1 MSKLSNFFKKLLKE
15 KTKLT
20 NSSSGKNFEDKLIL
34 MLKKSGFNMVSIGD
48 DKIID
53 SYLLKIKPNIQ
64 KKLDNKIINN
74 TLYSDTQNIAY
85 KDFFIWQPYGTQNF
99 PDFLVFTEFKIFTI
113 ESKYSTKNQNKP
125 LWNSNLP
132 KKDSLYIFGCYEKR
146 DITFFRGED
155 ILPEKERKIIS
166 KIWDETDMIYK
177 TWEKLFEEKLKTSE
191 IKNEYGFSPY
201 IRKAYQ
207 QTKAKNENAILDFF
221 NNTNRSNIEKQT
233 ISFIDDNDKT
243 DK

>member
-1 MSKLSNFFKKLLKE
+1 M
-15 KTKLT
+15 
-20 NSSSGKNFEDKLIL
+20 
-34 MLKKSGFNMVSIGD
+34 
-48 DKIID
+48 
-53 SYLLKIKPNIQ
+53 
-64 KKLDNKIINN
+64 
-74 TLYSDTQNIAY
+74 
-85 KDFFIWQPYGTQNF
+85 
-99 PDFLVFTEFKIFTI
+99 
-113 ESKYSTKNQNKP
+113 
-125 LWNSNLP
+125 WNSNLP